1 LPYVIGSGNY
11 EYKFIVDG
19 KWMPDPANPLTTGTG
34 DYMNSVL
41 TFKPNY
47 IFILK
52 QFTEAQ
58 NVIVTGSFNGWKE
71 DSYRMVKKGNIWT
84 CPVYLKPGK
93 YTYKFIV
100 DGRWLLDPANDAW
113 EENRE
118 GTGNSVLWIEP

>member
-1 LPYVIGSGNY
+1 
-11 EYKFIVDG
+11 
-19 KWMPDPANPLTTGTG
+19 
-34 DYMNSVL
+34 MNSSF

-47 IFILK
+47 TFILK
-52 QFTEAQ
+52 LFTEAQ
-58 NVIVTGSFNGWKE
+58 DVFVTGSFNGWRE
-71 DSYRMVKKGNIWT
+71 DSYRMVKKDDIWT

-100 DGRWLLDPANDAW
+100 DGRWLLDPGNDAW